1 VPGESDRQRL
11 LPVFEA
17 LGVNNLRI
25 ISKVHAPAASEF
37 AHLLPNKHRD
47 ARERVLEN
55 VVKICSFRWLKG
67 SIQQKMLNSA
77 FFLQMTQEMNLDPDR
92 LQNNPISDLIIK
104 TNFEPSEADATILDY
119 LTTGRVDEP
128 GLQRAFEV
136 EKSRAAERHA
146 VAVLQKLAD
155 AFSSSFGPID
165 SQLLDD
171 GQDVLDNSIESFSE
185 WAYGY
190 RLFQLLEFCGRK
202 NDLSLAERRW
212 AQSARLPEGGW
223 AGEHTALLTDEKA
236 KEILQKRFEERNAT
250 AEFEHLPQL
259 LAQRN
264 YPQVTTLIALNLRD
278 SAWLL
283 QQIQSANVA
292 TLMHGLIGLLKWL
305 DQPEIPDQFADVRQT
320 LLEALKQLANT
331 NSLNRVRV
339 SYILKSVQNTTTRPT
354 DQEPKSE
361 KS

>member
-25 ISKVHAPAASEF
+25 ISKVHAAAASEF

-128 GLQRAFEV
+128 GLRRAFEV

-165 SQLLDD
+165 SRLLDD
-171 GQDVLDNSIESFSE
+171 GQHVLDNSIEAFSE
-185 WAYGY
+185 WAYVY
-190 RLFQLLEFCGRK
+190 RLFHLLEFCGRK
-202 NDLSLAERRW
+202 NEMSLAERRW
-212 AQSARLPEGGW
+212 AQGARLPQGGW
-223 AGEHTALLTDEKA
+223 AGEYLELLTDSEAKA
-236 KEILQKRFEERNAT
+236 ILRKRFEERDT
-250 AEFEHLPQL
+250 PAEFESLPHL

-264 YPQVTTLIALNLRD
+264 YPQATALIGRNLHD
-278 SAWLL
+278 STWLHR
-283 QQIQSANVA
+283 QIQSAN
-292 TLMHGLIGLLKWL
+292 LMHGLIGVSKWL
-305 DQPEIPDQFADVRQT
+305 DQPDMLEQFANVRQA
-320 LLEALKQLANT
+320 LREALEQLANT
-331 NSLNRVRV
+331 NSLNRERV
-339 SYILKSVQNTTTRPT
+339 NYILMSVQNRVSPPT
-354 DQEPKSE
+354 D
-361 KS
+361 